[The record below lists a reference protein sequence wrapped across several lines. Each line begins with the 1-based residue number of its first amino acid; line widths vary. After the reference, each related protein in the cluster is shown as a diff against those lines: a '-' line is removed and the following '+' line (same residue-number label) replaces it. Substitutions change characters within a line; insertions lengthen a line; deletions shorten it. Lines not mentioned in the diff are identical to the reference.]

1 MTSRKPTTATRTE
14 TPPSSGDGGSVTF
27 LHSDDAGS
35 QTLSSRPVQEPATN
49 STPMVIRPS
58 DTSDMSLTEAAYWIA
73 AEGGS
78 RECDINDAEK
88 WKLSFDQLRE
98 KIVEDKLGV
107 LGRRYDDGLHEH
119 VPWFHF
125 LDVQISYPYC
135 GRPADFVTSNKP
147 HLQCWGIVDE
157 EHRRNGFNDKL
168 FQRRLDIEWSDLRV
182 RSVDIALHW
191 PFSKASKS
199 HSGSKM
205 KYDWPDVRDFIFKTM
220 DKNAEFNDWDVG
232 SRWTCQADLARLV
245 MDYMDH
251 KPADSSVK
259 SYVKRYLAEWRASKL
274 ANN

>member
-1 MTSRKPTTATRTE
+1 MAYMNTSR
-14 TPPSSGDGGSVTF
+14 GSTSWTF
-27 LHSDDAGS
+27 
-35 QTLSSRPVQEPATN
+35 
-49 STPMVIRPS
+49 
-58 DTSDMSLTEAAYWIA
+58 
-73 AEGGS
+73 
-78 RECDINDAEK
+78 
-88 WKLSFDQLRE
+88 
-98 KIVEDKLGV
+98 
-107 LGRRYDDGLHEH
+107 
-119 VPWFHF
+119 
-125 LDVQISYPYC
+125 QISYPYC

-205 KYDWPDVRDFIFKTM
+205 KYDWPDVRDFIFKAM